1 MSSHPDGPNSGGG
14 GLIAQTDTWTI
25 TITLACAALIYYTA
39 HAAYT
44 AHLSPLSAFPG
55 PRLRAWSKL
64 PALKTMMQGT
74 DNLDL
79 PALHA
84 HYGPIV
90 RISPTELSMAAG
102 AASWQAAYG
111 FRKPQQPKPF
121 KDPKF
126 YAPPMNKVHSVL
138 GADDAGHS
146 RQRKILSNAF
156 SDKALKEQTPLLKRW
171 AGLMAEKLGECARS
185 GKEVDMLKMY
195 NCCTFDIMGDLT
207 FGEGLNLLENSEYSP
222 WIQTIFAGIKSNT
235 LFRAIRLYSAVTN
248 WLVNEIVFKSAKA
261 QKVQWEH
268 WNHSKDRVDKR
279 LQHTPDRPDLWS
291 RILEKSEGPG
301 GLSLDEHYSN
311 ASLFMIAGTE
321 TTATALSGTT
331 FHLLRNPA
339 SLAKLV
345 KELRE
350 AFPAGFEDL
359 DLDALARQ
367 KYLMAVLQEGLRM
380 YPPVPSSLPRTVP
393 EGGMVIE
400 GKFVPGGTAIGVHQ
414 LATYRMEEHFRF
426 AHEWHPER
434 WLGEAEFRDDHL
446 DALEPFSTGP
456 RNCLGKNLAWH
467 EMRLLLATVV
477 LHLDMK
483 LCPESMDW
491 NDQRVFVLWE
501 KKPLMC
507 TLSPVK
513 A

>member
-25 TITLACAALIYYTA
+25 AITLACAALIYYTA

-44 AHLSPLSAFPG
+44 AHLGPLSAFPG
-55 PRLRAWSKL
+55 PRLRAWTKL

-171 AGLMAEKLGECARS
+171 AGLMAEKLGESARS

-207 FGEGLNLLENSEYSP
+207 FGEGLNLVCLIDRFPLPLPLCRDASED
-222 WIQTIFAGIKSNT
+222 
-235 LFRAIRLYSAVTN
+235 RALGGFFSSV
-248 WLVNEIVFKSAKA
+248 AKA
-261 QKVQWEH
+261 
-268 WNHSKDRVDKR
+268 D
-279 LQHTPDRPDLWS
+279 
-291 RILEKSEGPG
+291 
-301 GLSLDEHYSN
+301 
-311 ASLFMIAGTE
+311 
-321 TTATALSGTT
+321 
-331 FHLLRNPA
+331 
-339 SLAKLV
+339 
-345 KELRE
+345 
-350 AFPAGFEDL
+350 GFE
-359 DLDALARQ
+359 
-367 KYLMAVLQEGLRM
+367 
-380 YPPVPSSLPRTVP
+380 
-393 EGGMVIE
+393 I
-400 GKFVPGGTAIGVHQ
+400 
-414 LATYRMEEHFRF
+414 
-426 AHEWHPER
+426 
-434 WLGEAEFRDDHL
+434 
-446 DALEPFSTGP
+446 
-456 RNCLGKNLAWH
+456 
-467 EMRLLLATVV
+467 
-477 LHLDMK
+477 
-483 LCPESMDW
+483 
-491 NDQRVFVLWE
+491 
-501 KKPLMC
+501 
-507 TLSPVK
+507 
-513 A
+513 